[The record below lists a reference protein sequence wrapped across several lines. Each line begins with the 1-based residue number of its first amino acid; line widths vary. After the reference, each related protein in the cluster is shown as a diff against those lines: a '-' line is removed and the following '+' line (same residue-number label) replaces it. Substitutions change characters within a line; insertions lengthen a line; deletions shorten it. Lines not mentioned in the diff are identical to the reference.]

1 VYLGIEIVLVGPPS
15 IERLEHL
22 LDLFLEGLN
31 ERRLIL
37 HAEIGCLIQVIALD
51 RLPLPLSL
59 QLVVEET

>member
-1 VYLGIEIVLVGPPS
+1 VYLRIEVVLIGPPS
-15 IERLEHL
+15 IEGLEHL

-37 HAEIGCLIQVIALD
+37 HAKICCLIQVIALD
-51 RLPLPLSL
+51 RLSLPLSL